1 MDSSNDDVEKAKLY
15 LQLALKT
22 EDTIQ
27 QAYTKLMDKI
37 KSIFTLASA
46 LVPIVAALGYFIAK
60 ETSSYWILFPIFFSI
75 AAFVVAICLG
85 ITLFRPKSFKYVDP
99 NFIAR
104 EYSKKPLR
112 YVINMWASTY
122 CKTAIKNAKV
132 VNSAEKRLNYMYS
145 CIIIGLGIFGV
156 SFLLLAFSLTNIG
169 SILG

>member
-1 MDSSNDDVEKAKLY
+1 MNSEHDDIEKAKLY

-27 QAYTKLMDKI
+27 QAYTKLTDKI

-60 ETSSYWILFPIFFSI
+60 ETNAYWILYPIVFSI
-75 AAFVVAICLG
+75 SAFVAAICLG
-85 ITLFRPKSFKYVDP
+85 IYLFRPKSFKYVDP
-99 NFIAR
+99 NFIVR
-104 EYSKKPLR
+104 ENSKKPFR
-112 YVINMWASTY
+112 YVINKLASTY
-122 CKTAIKNAKV
+122 CDTAIKNAKV

-145 CIIIGLGIFGV
+145 CIVIGLGIFGV
-156 SFLLLAFSLTNIG
+156 PFLLLAFSLTNIS